1 VGVGARPGVEGG
13 ANCVSLQKNK
23 KTDKQ
28 TKRQKNKKTERQ
40 KNRKTRTD
48 FDLANDYCRFAH
60 ERVACYLWNGKI
72 KITEIW

>member
-28 TKRQKNKKTERQ
+28 TKRQKNKKIERQ
-40 KNRKTRTD
+40 KDRKG
-48 FDLANDYCRFAH
+48 
-60 ERVACYLWNGKI
+60 ERQEQISIWQT
-72 KITEIW
+72 ITAILPTSE